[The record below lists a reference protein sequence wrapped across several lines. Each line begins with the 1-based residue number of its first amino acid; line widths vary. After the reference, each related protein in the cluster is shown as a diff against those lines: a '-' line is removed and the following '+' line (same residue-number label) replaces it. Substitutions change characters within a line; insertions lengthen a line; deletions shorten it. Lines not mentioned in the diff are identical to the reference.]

1 MAFTRTTTLDMLF
14 TNNWWERRKRIEDVI
29 FQKIAIFYLM
39 TKKANM
45 VPQTGG
51 TMIECPVEY
60 DTNPT
65 VAAVGRGDQV
75 ALADVD
81 IDTVAKYEWAYLAGS
96 VTRYW
101 TDEQKN
107 QGKYAIKNMVT
118 RKMDNLEKSMRKHA
132 AEKLFTAQAGKE
144 AMSIV
149 DYIPNDPTA
158 SASIGGINQST
169 YSWWRN
175 YYRDLSARPIATY
188 LRDDMETAWN
198 TIELVGQDAETLPDA
213 IVTTQTVYEA
223 YAKWGFDLIVAKMD
237 DKKLIDLAVGDLTF
251 KGRPVIKD
259 TNCPSGKMFFLS
271 FSSLNLVYD
280 PTNWFAMTDWKS
292 IPDQLDKVAQVIA
305 AYQLVCANRANQ
317 GVLFGMV

>member
-1 MAFTRTTTLDMLF
+1 MAFTRTTTLDMLY

-144 AMSIV
+144 PMSIV

-169 YSWWRN
+169 YS
-175 YYRDLSARPIATY
+175 
-188 LRDDMETAWN
+188 
-198 TIELVGQDAETLPDA
+198 
-213 IVTTQTVYEA
+213 
-223 YAKWGFDLIVAKMD
+223 
-237 DKKLIDLAVGDLTF
+237 
-251 KGRPVIKD
+251 
-259 TNCPSGKMFFLS
+259 
-271 FSSLNLVYD
+271 
-280 PTNWFAMTDWKS
+280 
-292 IPDQLDKVAQVIA
+292 
-305 AYQLVCANRANQ
+305 
-317 GVLFGMV
+317 